1 MAARLPRCRT
11 LPTGKSLEGYGSP
24 RCNVF
29 PALVGRANIV
39 ADASDFV

>member
-1 MAARLPRCRT
+1 LA
-11 LPTGKSLEGYGSP
+11 TGKSREGYGST